1 MVNIKTDSRK
11 VKKGDI
17 FVALR
22 GIVGDGHDFIPQAI
36 KNGASKIIAEEGE
49 YKVPYEIVKDSREYL
64 NDYLKDNYNK
74 YLNEMHII
82 GITGTN
88 GKTTTAYL
96 VHDALNKLDMKCCY
110 IGTIGYF
117 RDKKIS
123 DLSNTTPE
131 VSEIY
136 EMLIEAY
143 DLGYRYAVVEASS
156 EGLLHR
162 RLENVPFEYAIFT
175 NLTQDHLNIHG
186 TMENYARCKQK
197 LFNQIKPGGKAI
209 VNYDDPNKDLFMLDY
224 NTNITYGFK
233 GGDYRISDYQM
244 SIMGSNFTFIN
255 DGVKQNIKVPLIGK
269 YNIYNVLTTI
279 ISLHELGVN
288 FSDIYDVLDG
298 VVQTKIDEFNEEYN
312 GEMDK
317 VLMRF
322 IEYSIIHRKVWANLF
337 DARGREWLE
346 KYVKTRIHYLA
357 LLQIRKMSEGYILSI
372 KDVEIICS
380 FYEEAIFGLLIRWI
394 IKEEKTKTVDEIKDT
409 VERIEKLF
417 EGQLDLIISNMK
429 K

>member
-1 MVNIKTDSRK
+1 MNREIYMSQLTRK
-11 VKKGDI
+11 AIMKCTLELAEKKS
-17 FVALR
+17 L
-22 GIVGDGHDFIPQAI
+22 
-36 KNGASKIIAEEGE
+36 KKIT
-49 YKVPYEIVKDSREYL
+49 VKDIADEC
-64 NDYLKDNYNK
+64 
-74 YLNEMHII
+74 
-82 GITGTN
+82 GIT
-88 GKTTTAYL
+88 
-96 VHDALNKLDMKCCY
+96 
-110 IGTIGYF
+110 
-117 RDKKIS
+117 RS
-123 DLSNTTPE
+123 
-131 VSEIY
+131 
-136 EMLIEAY
+136 
-143 DLGYRYAVVEASS
+143 
-156 EGLLHR
+156 
-162 RLENVPFEYAIFT
+162 
-175 NLTQDHLNIHG
+175 
-186 TMENYARCKQK
+186 
-197 LFNQIKPGGKAI
+197 
-209 VNYDDPNKDLFMLDY
+209 
-224 NTNITYGFK
+224 
-233 GGDYRISDYQM
+233 
-244 SIMGSNFTFIN
+244 TF
-255 DGVKQNIKVPLIGK
+255 
-269 YNIYNVLTTI
+269 YY
-279 ISLHELGVN
+279 H

-298 VVQTKIDEFNEEYN
+298 VVQAKIDEFNEEYN

>member
-1 MVNIKTDSRK
+1 VNGEIYMSQLTRK
-11 VKKGDI
+11 AIMKCTLELAEKKS
-17 FVALR
+17 L
-22 GIVGDGHDFIPQAI
+22 
-36 KNGASKIIAEEGE
+36 KKIT
-49 YKVPYEIVKDSREYL
+49 VKDIADEC
-64 NDYLKDNYNK
+64 
-74 YLNEMHII
+74 
-82 GITGTN
+82 GIT
-88 GKTTTAYL
+88 
-96 VHDALNKLDMKCCY
+96 
-110 IGTIGYF
+110 
-117 RDKKIS
+117 RS
-123 DLSNTTPE
+123 
-131 VSEIY
+131 
-136 EMLIEAY
+136 
-143 DLGYRYAVVEASS
+143 
-156 EGLLHR
+156 
-162 RLENVPFEYAIFT
+162 
-175 NLTQDHLNIHG
+175 
-186 TMENYARCKQK
+186 
-197 LFNQIKPGGKAI
+197 
-209 VNYDDPNKDLFMLDY
+209 
-224 NTNITYGFK
+224 
-233 GGDYRISDYQM
+233 
-244 SIMGSNFTFIN
+244 TF
-255 DGVKQNIKVPLIGK
+255 
-269 YNIYNVLTTI
+269 YY
-279 ISLHELGVN
+279 H

-298 VVQTKIDEFNEEYN
+298 VVQAKIDEFNEEYN

>member
-1 MVNIKTDSRK
+1 MSQLTRK
-11 VKKGDI
+11 AIRKCTLELAEKKS
-17 FVALR
+17 L
-22 GIVGDGHDFIPQAI
+22 
-36 KNGASKIIAEEGE
+36 KKIT
-49 YKVPYEIVKDSREYL
+49 VKDIADEC
-64 NDYLKDNYNK
+64 
-74 YLNEMHII
+74 
-82 GITGTN
+82 GIT
-88 GKTTTAYL
+88 
-96 VHDALNKLDMKCCY
+96 
-110 IGTIGYF
+110 
-117 RDKKIS
+117 RS
-123 DLSNTTPE
+123 
-131 VSEIY
+131 
-136 EMLIEAY
+136 
-143 DLGYRYAVVEASS
+143 
-156 EGLLHR
+156 
-162 RLENVPFEYAIFT
+162 
-175 NLTQDHLNIHG
+175 
-186 TMENYARCKQK
+186 
-197 LFNQIKPGGKAI
+197 
-209 VNYDDPNKDLFMLDY
+209 
-224 NTNITYGFK
+224 
-233 GGDYRISDYQM
+233 
-244 SIMGSNFTFIN
+244 TF
-255 DGVKQNIKVPLIGK
+255 
-269 YNIYNVLTTI
+269 YY
-279 ISLHELGVN
+279 H

>member
-1 MVNIKTDSRK
+1 VNREIYMSQLTRK
-11 VKKGDI
+11 AIMKCTLELAEKKS
-17 FVALR
+17 L
-22 GIVGDGHDFIPQAI
+22 
-36 KNGASKIIAEEGE
+36 KKIT
-49 YKVPYEIVKDSREYL
+49 VKDIADEC
-64 NDYLKDNYNK
+64 
-74 YLNEMHII
+74 
-82 GITGTN
+82 GIT
-88 GKTTTAYL
+88 
-96 VHDALNKLDMKCCY
+96 
-110 IGTIGYF
+110 
-117 RDKKIS
+117 RS
-123 DLSNTTPE
+123 
-131 VSEIY
+131 
-136 EMLIEAY
+136 
-143 DLGYRYAVVEASS
+143 
-156 EGLLHR
+156 
-162 RLENVPFEYAIFT
+162 
-175 NLTQDHLNIHG
+175 
-186 TMENYARCKQK
+186 
-197 LFNQIKPGGKAI
+197 
-209 VNYDDPNKDLFMLDY
+209 
-224 NTNITYGFK
+224 
-233 GGDYRISDYQM
+233 
-244 SIMGSNFTFIN
+244 TF
-255 DGVKQNIKVPLIGK
+255 
-269 YNIYNVLTTI
+269 YY
-279 ISLHELGVN
+279 H

>member
-1 MVNIKTDSRK
+1 MKCTLELAE
-11 VKKGDI
+11 KKS
-17 FVALR
+17 L
-22 GIVGDGHDFIPQAI
+22 
-36 KNGASKIIAEEGE
+36 KKIT
-49 YKVPYEIVKDSREYL
+49 VKDIADEC
-64 NDYLKDNYNK
+64 
-74 YLNEMHII
+74 
-82 GITGTN
+82 GIT
-88 GKTTTAYL
+88 
-96 VHDALNKLDMKCCY
+96 
-110 IGTIGYF
+110 
-117 RDKKIS
+117 RS
-123 DLSNTTPE
+123 
-131 VSEIY
+131 
-136 EMLIEAY
+136 
-143 DLGYRYAVVEASS
+143 
-156 EGLLHR
+156 
-162 RLENVPFEYAIFT
+162 
-175 NLTQDHLNIHG
+175 
-186 TMENYARCKQK
+186 
-197 LFNQIKPGGKAI
+197 
-209 VNYDDPNKDLFMLDY
+209 
-224 NTNITYGFK
+224 
-233 GGDYRISDYQM
+233 
-244 SIMGSNFTFIN
+244 TF
-255 DGVKQNIKVPLIGK
+255 
-269 YNIYNVLTTI
+269 YY
-279 ISLHELGVN
+279 H

-380 FYEEAIFGLLIRWI
+380 FYEEAIFGLLMRWI